1 MQIYKL
7 YLKNVHSFHNIS
19 FHRLGGGGE
28 EVEFLFVFVVIK
40 LVVAIGDIGINRL
53 QGTVF
58 SPEILVNISG
68 LEIAGQGIIGL
79 VKF

>member
-1 MQIYKL
+1 M
-7 YLKNVHSFHNIS
+7 
-19 FHRLGGGGE
+19 
-28 EVEFLFVFVVIK
+28 EFLFVFVVIK